1 MNEVIVIPM
10 MVGENGELETMNQPT
25 LTTDQRVSLIHEA
38 LRIAYGGISQVPTA
52 AFGDAVAG
60 HVNNSNL
67 AIGDCEEVLYRII
80 SGIDEQFETQ
90 DFTDDHYSEAFNHME
105 ETLRRYG
112 KLQRHR
118 FADPSPVCS
127 RKERGFKF
135 ERSLAM
141 DIDRGRV

>member
-1 MNEVIVIPM
+1 MNEEVIVIPM
-10 MVGENGELETMNQPT
+10 MVGENGELEALNRPT
-25 LTTDQRVSLIHEA
+25 ITTDQRVSLIHDA
-38 LRIAYGGISQVPTA
+38 LRIAYGGISQVPTK

-60 HVNNSNL
+60 HVNNSAL
-67 AIGDCEEVLYRII
+67 AVGDCEEVLYRII
-80 SGIDEQFETQ
+80 AGIDEQFETQ
-90 DFTDDHYSEAFNHME
+90 EHTDQHYTEAFNQME

-112 KLQRHR
+112 KLRHR